1 VTVRAAL
8 SACAFPTCGINAA
21 RTGCTASCRQRSD
34 SAVYF
39 WDDHKLNT
47 LADADDVV
55 GVTRKIN
62 GGENGLAHRKELLNK
77 ANGLLGMLELAG

>member
-1 VTVRAAL
+1 
-8 SACAFPTCGINAA
+8 
-21 RTGCTASCRQRSD
+21 
-34 SAVYF
+34 VYF